1 MNFWSRR
8 RASRGPERPSL
19 RPKPLQPSLSP
30 SPPDSSGA
38 VEERRAGACPRAYL
52 QRDLQTRS
60 KPWQRHSLFGSVAAA
75 IQTKARSEHS
85 LAAHFTKQRAK
96 HCAGRL
102 NESARSGHWTLVLFV
117 HTAVSRFLGV
127 PSFMGPKSN

>member
-1 MNFWSRR
+1 MNFWLRR

-38 VEERRAGACPRAYL
+38 VEERRAGACPGAYL

-75 IQTKARSEHS
+75 IQTKARSGHS
-85 LAAHFTKQRAK
+85 LAADFTKQRAR

-102 NESARSGHWTLVLFV
+102 NESARSGYWTVVLFV
-117 HTAVSRFLGV
+117 HTAVSRLSRRPFFYGTKV
-127 PSFMGPKSN
+127 Q